1 MAEFVSIG
9 GRQFTSASAGPT
21 IATDVRGV
29 KQTLTALKKLGPEYE
44 KQFLTQVT
52 DAVEPVISQARS
64 AYPEMPLSGM
74 SQAWTPKARGGY
86 SSAGKKALPWKLA
99 SVQRGIKVKPD
110 RRKNKK
116 AVVYITQTSPA
127 GLQFELAKADHGRLG
142 PQIRSRHGRV
152 LWPAVDRNMAHI
164 NAGVQAA
171 CDAAVAMVNDNIHEI
186 IRMGALD

>member
-1 MAEFVSIG
+1 MADFASIG
-9 GRQFTSASAGPT
+9 GRQFTSAPAGPNV
-21 IATDVRGV
+21 ATDVRGV
-29 KQTLTALKKLGPEYE
+29 KQTLAALKKLGPEYE
-44 KQFLTQVT
+44 KQFLAQVT

-74 SQAWTPKARGGY
+74 SHVWTPKAKGGY
-86 SSAGKKALPWKLA
+86 SSAGRKAFPWKVA
-99 SVQRGIKVKPD
+99 SVQRGVKVKPD

-152 LWPAVDRNMAHI
+152 LWPAVDRNMATI

-171 CDAAVAMVNDNIHEI
+171 CDAAVAMVNENIHDV
-186 IRMGALD
+186 IRSGVLD